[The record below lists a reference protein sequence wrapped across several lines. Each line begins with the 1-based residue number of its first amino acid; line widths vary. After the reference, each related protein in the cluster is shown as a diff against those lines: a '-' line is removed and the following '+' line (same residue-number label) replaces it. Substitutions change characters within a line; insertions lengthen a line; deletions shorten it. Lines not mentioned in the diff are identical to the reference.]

1 MIINNNISNDD
12 YTTRAERIQLLSD
25 NIDTFA
31 VEIGVSGARLADA
44 QNADA
49 QWEDVCAKCVVES
62 GQKDEAYE
70 TFHEAMQMNM
80 RFMPR
85 TSITHSL
92 RFCEKKLADSENLIT
107 IVIQG
112 KYI

>member
-49 QWEDVCAKCVVES
+49 QWEDVCAKCVVED
-62 GQKDEAYE
+62 GQMDEAFE
-70 TFHEAMQMNM
+70 TYHNALQAVYAEEIH
-80 RFMPR
+80 
-85 TSITHSL
+85 T
-92 RFCEKKLADSENLIT
+92 
-107 IVIQG
+107 
-112 KYI
+112 